1 MPWFDFLRRRKSVT
15 LSEEAGQSTPA
26 MRRDGG
32 RTFAADVPYLLP
44 KDMGETNRLD
54 FQHYMLRYAL
64 KGNYAAPLR
73 NPRDILDVGCGAGR
87 WAIEMAQQFPTA
99 RVIGMDIAP
108 PSRETGATPE
118 AYPAN
123 YTFAQ
128 GNVLERVPF
137 PDDSFDFVHQRF
149 LTLAIPAARWPG
161 VVAELLRVTR
171 PGGWV
176 ELVETE
182 PPTGAPAIDQLA
194 RWGGELTQR
203 RGIDMSLMARIGD
216 LLRDGGATRVTART
230 VKMPVGKPSG
240 HIGAMAAVD
249 YLAALSAVREPLA
262 KLGIVDEAS
271 FDAMMAHGREE
282 FDQGV
287 FIQPVYLAF
296 GCKS

>member
-1 MPWFDFLRRRKSVT
+1 MPWYDFFRRRQPVATAPRAKPGRG
-15 LSEEAGQSTPA
+15 EED
-26 MRRDGG
+26 RRYI
-32 RTFAADVPYLLP
+32 ADVPYLLP

-64 KGNYAAPLR
+64 KGNYAVSLR
-73 NPRDILDVGCGAGR
+73 DPRDILDVGSGTGR
-87 WAIEMAQQFPTA
+87 WAIEMALQFSAA
-99 RVIGMDIAP
+99 RVIGMDVAAP
-108 PSRETGATPE
+108 AVDASVAPDAR
-118 AYPAN
+118 PAN
-123 YTFAQ
+123 FSFVQ

-149 LTLAIPAARWPG
+149 LTLAIPAASWPG

-194 RWGGELTQR
+194 RWGVELTKR
-203 RGIDMSLMARIGD
+203 RGIEMSLMARIGD
-216 LLRDGGATRVTART
+216 LLRDRGAVDVTART
-230 VKMPVGKPSG
+230 INIPVGKPAG
-240 HIGAMAAVD
+240 HVGAMAAVD
-249 YLAALSAVREPLA
+249 YLTALSAVRGPLA

-271 FDAMMAHGREE
+271 FDAMMARGRQE

-287 FIQPVYLAF
+287 FTQPVYLAF
-296 GCKS
+296 GRKP